1 MKILEV
7 FLGKTTA
14 SGPTTVLKPIIKRL
28 NRKKHQVDV
37 FSTLPYDSARE
48 ELANSLESTYYY
60 MDGKYIKNKKHLLQM
75 VPSLK
80 EYELIHIHGM
90 FNLNNILLARILKK
104 LDIPYILS
112 THGNLMEESLKKS
125 KYKKKLAIHLLIKNM
140 LKNAKAI
147 HALNNREAEDILK
160 VYNHER
166 IEVIPNGV
174 GSTLFNKKESDFSAE
189 QLNLLYIGRLDVK
202 TKGLDI
208 LLNALDVPWF
218 KEKVQLFLVGPY
230 VSNKDR
236 EYIEN
241 RIQESTI
248 LQQLVKIEGPKYDAE
263 KKCYYKKADVFIHTS
278 RHEGMPMAVL
288 ESMVEGVPVIV
299 TPGTNM
305 VSLVQQSSGGFV
317 TELEDKSIRETVK
330 YIHSLS
336 PGVLYKMG
344 LQAKTWT
351 QKELSW
357 NQIAESY
364 ESLYQKIS
372 KN

>member
-1 MKILEV
+1 M
-7 FLGKTTA
+7 
-14 SGPTTVLKPIIKRL
+14 
-28 NRKKHQVDV
+28 
-37 FSTLPYDSARE
+37 
-48 ELANSLESTYYY
+48 
-60 MDGKYIKNKKHLLQM
+60 
-75 VPSLK
+75 
-80 EYELIHIHGM
+80 
-90 FNLNNILLARILKK
+90 
-104 LDIPYILS
+104 
-112 THGNLMEESLKKS
+112 
-125 KYKKKLAIHLLIKNM
+125 
-140 LKNAKAI
+140 
-147 HALNNREAEDILK
+147 
-160 VYNHER
+160 
-166 IEVIPNGV
+166 
-174 GSTLFNKKESDFSAE
+174 
-189 QLNLLYIGRLDVK
+189 
-202 TKGLDI
+202 
-208 LLNALDVPWF
+208 PWF

-357 NQIAESY
+357 DQIVESY